1 MNYLSRF
8 AKYLSGILG
17 GEESSTKTKSSF
29 MDTNVHRTDGDNL
42 IEKKDNIMKSIV
54 ESLKMFKGNNTSAS
68 QLCLTIYIL
77 DSTIYSGL
85 GLGHAVDAFRSA
97 LRDKIFTELGV
108 TFKAISISKEN
119 SDDDE
124 TLKGT
129 NIGYLFY
136 TLSEVSKSCASIKAM
151 KGYGS
156 LSVDEVK
163 LYPKP
168 DQVYNI
174 GRGKK
179 VKTKTGMFRTNDIS
193 IDDNDECEE
202 HENNSYVSGCHA
214 HIQYKKSIGFLLFV
228 DEGGTKIDGNRTR
241 ILRNTEKEPIDLG
254 SKMKIGIPLLDGDII
269 ELGKHVCLKFNY
281 TT

>member
-17 GEESSTKTKSSF
+17 GEESSTNTKSSF

-77 DSTIYSGL
+77 DNTIYSGL
-85 GLGHAVDAFRSA
+85 GLGHEDDAFRNA

-119 SDDDE
+119 LDDDK

-129 NIGYLFY
+129 DIGYLFY
-136 TLSEVSKSCASIKAM
+136 TLSEERRSCARIKAM

-156 LSVDEVK
+156 LSGDEVK

-174 GRGKK
+174 GRGKE
-179 VKTKTGMFRTNDIS
+179 VKTKTGNFRTNDIS

-202 HENNSYVSGCHA
+202 HVNNSYVSGCHA